1 MLYDVKGADND
12 DDDNDDK
19 YDEDHDGDDDGDDGG
34 DNDEA
39 WSQWRSDASPRGS
52 GQDLAVICHDYFF
65 KSTSRANMRLDYSQ
79 VLSLI

>member
-19 YDEDHDGDDDGDDGG
+19 YDVDHDGDDVGG
-34 DNDEA
+34 NNEA

-65 KSTSRANMRLDYSQ
+65 KSTSRANMRLDYFL
-79 VLSLI
+79 VLSVI

>member
-1 MLYDVKGADND
+1 MPYDVKGADND

-19 YDEDHDGDDDGDDGG
+19 YDEDHDGDDGG

-65 KSTSRANMRLDYSQ
+65 KSTSRANMRLDYFL
-79 VLSLI
+79 VLSVI

>member
-19 YDEDHDGDDDGDDGG
+19 YDEDHDGDDGG

-39 WSQWRSDASPRGS
+39 WSQWRSDASPRDKTWQWS
-52 GQDLAVICHDYFF
+52 VTTISSSLHLEPIWDWTIFLSWAW
-65 KSTSRANMRLDYSQ
+65 SNRL
-79 VLSLI
+79 